1 MTLTS
6 SPHRVPA
13 EPPLSAETAVQALA
27 HPAHPAPVTPTVAAV
42 PGLPAVQ
49 RLQGRALLQ
58 HLESMAQDELAAL
71 AQTPP
76 VPPTAALEA
85 QWQGLAW
92 DLGMSGAAAN
102 AMLDDSSP
110 V

>member
-13 EPPLSAETAVQALA
+13 EPPLSAETAEQALA
-27 HPAHPAPVTPTVAAV
+27 HPAPVTATVAAV

-71 AQTPP
+71 TQSPP
-76 VPPTAALEA
+76 GPPTAALEA

-92 DLGMSGAAAN
+92 DLGMSGAAAS